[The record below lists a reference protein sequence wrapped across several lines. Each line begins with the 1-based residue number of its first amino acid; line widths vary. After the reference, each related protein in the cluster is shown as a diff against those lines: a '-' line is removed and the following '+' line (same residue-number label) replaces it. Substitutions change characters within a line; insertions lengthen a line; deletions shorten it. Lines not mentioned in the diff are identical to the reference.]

1 MNTVSYSI
9 FGNSHSSHYFD
20 RNADCNYEKL
30 CCFGSMSRERCT
42 ESAQDREIPFH
53 HWNHDRYLQVQGLLG
68 EGRELFGDVFSLYLL
83 FFF

>member
-1 MNTVSYSI
+1 
-9 FGNSHSSHYFD
+9 
-20 RNADCNYEKL
+20 
-30 CCFGSMSRERCT
+30 MSRERCT